1 MPIRRELLNDPSRPP
16 AAPSEY
22 SGQWVAWD
30 EDRRSIVA
38 HGKNMAEVHQAT
50 IVAGHPDCVMQK
62 VPLPVSFTRGPRL
75 NAVRLLVIAVSLV
88 FVSSKAHAQ
97 TAFPMLMSLKPVA
110 VQIGTTSE
118 VTVNSRYS
126 MHSAESVLVTGGG
139 VLAEV
144 VPPEVKKEDKTPN
157 VVALKIKISVAPN
170 ALPGVRDLR
179 VLTAQ
184 GVSTVAQLVVVEDPV
199 IVEQAKNDSLAEAQA
214 ITLPATVCGCIEK
227 AEDLDYFKFKIEA
240 PTSLVFH
247 VRSQRLQDRI
257 HDLQAHSD
265 PILTIRNAQGST
277 IVAADNVFHGDP
289 FLCHRF
295 EQPGEYFLEI
305 RDVRY
310 TGNQYWEYAVEIHS
324 RPFVRSVFPL
334 AITAGKETKLSV
346 IGSQLPA
353 DSSVTLTP
361 SNELPLG
368 INHLRLP
375 FADRPSNPVATYVT
389 ALPTIMET
397 SENNNEAATALNHQP
412 STINLHCVINGR
424 IEVPG
429 DVDCFVFEAK
439 KDDKL
444 SFEVKARR
452 LQSELD
458 STIRVLNATGA
469 TIAEND
475 DLRVGKRGSQDSWIE
490 SLTIP
495 ADGKYVL
502 EIRDMHLRGGE
513 NFVYAIEV
521 TQARPYFNLFADT
534 DKTNLSPGVNGVMWV
549 KVERKNGFTG
559 AVQLHVDGLPSG
571 IAAECG
577 RILSDKGT
585 DGCIIF
591 KATPDAGRAVSSIV
605 IRGTGIHAQ
614 ADGQMVELSALATNY
629 QEMYQP
635 GGGRG
640 HWPVDQHVLAVI
652 PPHDI
657 RGIKLSTTD
666 ISLKPGESKT
676 IDVTI
681 DRAPDFKANV
691 SLDVTMTHLQLFAD
705 TLPPGVMVDGNKSN
719 TLLSNGATQG
729 TITLTAAKTAEPID
743 RQLIGLTANISLNFV
758 VKTTFAAEP
767 VFVTVVKP

>member
-1 MPIRRELLNDPSRPP
+1 MIGRFC
-16 AAPSEY
+16 
-22 SGQWVAWD
+22 VAM
-30 EDRRSIVA
+30 VCF
-38 HGKNMAEVHQAT
+38 V
-50 IVAGHPDCVMQK
+50 
-62 VPLPVSFTRGPRL
+62 
-75 NAVRLLVIAVSLV
+75 VIAAT
-88 FVSSKAHAQ
+88 SSRSASAQ

-139 VLAEV
+139 VLGEV
-144 VPPEVKKEDKTPN
+144 VRPDVKPDDKSPN
-157 VVALKIKISVAPN
+157 VVALKVKLTVA
-170 ALPGVRDLR
+170 ADAVPGVRDLR
-179 VLTAQ
+179 VVTAQ

-199 IVEQAKNDSLAEAQA
+199 VVEQAKNDSMAEAQA
-214 ITLPATVCGCIEK
+214 ITLPATACGCFEK
-227 AEDLDYFKFKIEA
+227 AEDLDFFKFKVEA
-240 PTSLVFH
+240 GQSLVFH

-277 IVAADNVFHGDP
+277 IAAADNVFHGDP

-295 EQPGEYFLEI
+295 EQAGEYLLEM

-310 TGNQYWEYAVEIHS
+310 NGNQYWEYAVEIHS

-334 AITAGKETKLSV
+334 AIAAGKEQRLSA
-346 IGSQLPA
+346 IGSQLPVDPA
-353 DSSVTLTP
+353 VTLTLP
-361 SNELPLG
+361 SDLPPG
-368 INHLRLP
+368 INRLRLP

-389 ALPTIMET
+389 ALPTIIE
-397 SENNNEAATALNHQP
+397 SDEDNNDFAKVFAASDPQSKIENQKSKIATP
-412 STINLHCVINGR
+412 CVINGR
-424 IEVPG
+424 IDAPG

-458 STIRVLNATGA
+458 STIRIVNATGA

-475 DLRVGKRGSQDSWIE
+475 DLRLGKRGSQDSWIE
-490 SLTIP
+490 SLSIP

-513 NFVYAIEV
+513 HFLYAIEV
-521 TQARPYFNLFADT
+521 TQARPYFSLYADT
-534 DKTNLSPGVNGVMWV
+534 DKTNLSPGVHGVMWV

-559 AVQLHVDGLPSG
+559 AVQLHVDGLPAG
-571 IAAECG
+571 ITAECG

-585 DGCIIF
+585 DGCIVF
-591 KATPDAGRAVSSIV
+591 KATPEAGRIVAPLV
-605 IRGTGIHAQ
+605 IRGTGVHAQ
-614 ADGQMVELSALATNY
+614 ADGQMIELSALATTY

-640 HWPVDQHVLAVI
+640 HWPVDQHILAVI

-681 DRAPDFKANV
+681 DRAPDFKANI
-691 SLDVTMTHLQLFAD
+691 SLDVTMTHLALFAD
-705 TLPPGVMVDGNKSN
+705 TLPPGVTVDGKSK

-729 TITLTAAKTAEPID
+729 TITLVAAKNAVPAE

-767 VFVTVVKP
+767 VFVTIVPAN

>member
-1 MPIRRELLNDPSRPP
+1 MRR
-16 AAPSEY
+16 
-22 SGQWVAWD
+22 
-30 EDRRSIVA
+30 
-38 HGKNMAEVHQAT
+38 
-50 IVAGHPDCVMQK
+50 
-62 VPLPVSFTRGPRL
+62 
-75 NAVRLLVIAVSLV
+75 LVLAVSLIAACTQTA
-88 FVSSKAHAQ
+88 SAQ

-110 VQIGTTSE
+110 VQVGTTSE
-118 VTVNSRYS
+118 ITVNSRYS

-139 VLAEV
+139 VLGEV
-144 VPPEVKKEDKTPN
+144 VPTEVKKDDKSPN
-157 VVALKIKISVAPN
+157 VVALKIKIFVAAD

-179 VLTAQ
+179 VVTAQ

-199 IVEQAKNDSLAEAQA
+199 VNEQAKNDSVAEAQV

-227 AEDLDYFKFKIEA
+227 AEDVDFFKFKVEA
-240 PTSLVFH
+240 GQSLVFH

-277 IVAADNVFHGDP
+277 IAAADNVFQGDP

-295 EQPGEYFLEI
+295 EQAGEYLLEM

-310 TGNQYWEYAVEIHS
+310 SGNQYWEYAVDIHS
-324 RPFVRSVFPL
+324 RSFVRSVFPL
-334 AITAGKETKLSV
+334 AIAAGKETKLTPL
-346 IGSQLPA
+346 GAQLAA
-353 DSSVTLTP
+353 DSVVTLTLP
-361 SNELPLG
+361 NELSLG
-368 INHLRLP
+368 INRLRLP
-375 FADRPSNPVATYVT
+375 FAERASNPVAVFAT
-389 ALPTIMET
+389 ALPTITE
-397 SENNNEAATALNHQP
+397 SNEDNNSAATVLGDP
-412 STINLHCVINGR
+412 KSEVSNLKFQIPIPCVINGR
-424 IEVPG
+424 IEASG
-429 DVDCFVFEAK
+429 DVDCYVFEAK

-458 STIRVLNATGA
+458 STIRIVNATGA

-475 DLRVGKRGSQDSWIE
+475 DLRLGKRGSQDSWIE
-490 SLTIP
+490 SLSIP

-521 TQARPYFNLFADT
+521 TQARPYFNLYADT

-559 AVQLHVDGLPSG
+559 AVQLHVDGLPAG
-571 IAAECG
+571 ITAECG
-577 RILSDKGT
+577 RILPDKSV
-585 DGCIIF
+585 DGCVVF
-591 KATPDAGRAVSSIV
+591 KATPEAGRAVAPLV
-605 IRGTGIHAQ
+605 IRGTAVHAQ
-614 ADGQMVELSALATNY
+614 ADGQMIELAATAVPY
-629 QEMYQP
+629 QETYNP
-635 GGGRG
+635 GGGRN

-657 RGIKLSTTD
+657 RSIKLSTTD
-666 ISLKPGESKT
+666 VSLKPGESKT

-681 DRAPDFKANV
+681 DRAPDFKANI
-691 SLDVTMTHLQLFAD
+691 SLDVTMTHLALFAD
-705 TLPPGVMVDGNKSN
+705 TLPPGVTLDGNKSK

-729 TITLTAAKTAEPID
+729 TITLTAAKTAEPIE

>member
-1 MPIRRELLNDPSRPP
+1 MIYVALILTMPVGST
-16 AAPSEY
+16 S
-22 SGQWVAWD
+22 
-30 EDRRSIVA
+30 
-38 HGKNMAEVHQAT
+38 
-50 IVAGHPDCVMQK
+50 
-62 VPLPVSFTRGPRL
+62 
-75 NAVRLLVIAVSLV
+75 
-88 FVSSKAHAQ
+88 AQ

-110 VQIGTTSE
+110 VQVGTTSE
-118 VTVNSRYS
+118 VIVNSRYS
-126 MHSAESVLVTGGG
+126 MHSAESVLVTGGS

-144 VPPEVKKEDKTPN
+144 VPPEVKKDDKTPN
-157 VVALKIKISVAPN
+157 VTALKIKISVA
-170 ALPGVRDLR
+170 ADAQPGVRDLR
-179 VLTAQ
+179 ILTAQ

-277 IVAADNVFHGDP
+277 VAAADNVFHGDP

-334 AITAGKETKLSV
+334 AITIGKESKLSP
-346 IGSQLPA
+346 IGCQLPGSGA
-353 DSSVTLTP
+353 GLLPALEVTVP
-361 SNELPLG
+361 AGQVENLPHG
-368 INHLRLP
+368 INRLRLP
-375 FADRPSNPVATYVT
+375 FAERPSNPVATYIT
-389 ALPTIMET
+389 PLPTITET
-397 SENNNEAATALNHQP
+397 NENNNVAATVLGDPKAEI
-412 STINLHCVINGR
+412 SNLKSQIPIPCVINGR
-424 IEVPG
+424 IEAPG

-475 DLRVGKRGSQDSWIE
+475 DLRLGKRGSQDSWIE
-490 SLTIP
+490 SLSIP

-521 TQARPYFNLFADT
+521 TQARPSFNLYADT
-534 DKTNLSPGVNGVMWV
+534 DKTNLSPGVNGVVWV

-559 AVQLHVDGLPSG
+559 AVQLHVDGLPAG
-571 IAAECG
+571 ITTECG
-577 RILSDKGT
+577 RILPDKSV

-591 KATPDAGRAVSSIV
+591 KATPEAGRAVAPLV
-605 IRGTGIHAQ
+605 IRGTAVHAQ
-614 ADGQMVELSALATNY
+614 ADGQMIELAATAVPY
-629 QEMYQP
+629 QETYNP
-635 GGGRG
+635 GGGRN

-657 RGIKLSTTD
+657 RGIKLSATD
-666 ISLKPGESKT
+666 ITLKPGESKT

-691 SLDVTMTHLQLFAD
+691 SLDVTMTHLALFAD
-705 TLPPGVMVDGNKSN
+705 TLPPGVTVDGKSK

-729 TITLTAAKTAEPID
+729 TITLVAAKTAAPIE

-767 VFVTVVKP
+767 VFVTVSAP

>member
-1 MPIRRELLNDPSRPP
+1 MR
-16 AAPSEY
+16 
-22 SGQWVAWD
+22 
-30 EDRRSIVA
+30 
-38 HGKNMAEVHQAT
+38 
-50 IVAGHPDCVMQK
+50 
-62 VPLPVSFTRGPRL
+62 
-75 NAVRLLVIAVSLV
+75 RLLLAVTLFAALTHAAS
-88 FVSSKAHAQ
+88 AQ

-110 VQIGTTSE
+110 VQVGTTSE
-118 VTVNSRYS
+118 ITVNSRYS
-126 MHSAESVLVTGGG
+126 MHSAESVLITGGG

-144 VPPEVKKEDKTPN
+144 VPPEVKKDDKTPN
-157 VVALKIKISVAPN
+157 VVALKIRISVA
-170 ALPGVRDLR
+170 AAAMPGVRDLR
-179 VLTAQ
+179 VLTVQ

-199 IVEQAKNDSLAEAQA
+199 IIEQAKNDSLAEAQA

-227 AEDLDYFKFKIEA
+227 AEDLDYFKFKIES

-277 IVAADNVFHGDP
+277 IAAADNVFQGDP

-334 AITAGKETKLSV
+334 AITASKETKFSV

-353 DSSVTLTP
+353 DPSVMLTP
-361 SNELPLG
+361 SSELPLG
-368 INHLRLP
+368 INRLRLP
-375 FADRPSNPVATYVT
+375 FSDRPSNPVAVYTT
-389 ALPTIMET
+389 ALPTITESAEDNNLPEKVLGDPK
-397 SENNNEAATALNHQP
+397 SEI
-412 STINLHCVINGR
+412 SNLKSQIPLPCVINGR
-424 IEVPG
+424 IEAPG

-458 STIRVLNATGA
+458 STIRILNDKGA

-475 DLRVGKRGSQDSWIE
+475 DLRLGKRGSQDSWIE
-490 SLTIP
+490 SLSIP

-521 TQARPYFNLFADT
+521 TQARPYFNLYADT
-534 DKTNLSPGVNGVMWV
+534 DKTNLSPGVNGVVWV

-559 AVQLHVDGLPSG
+559 AVQLHVDGLPAG
-571 IAAECG
+571 ITAECG
-577 RILSDKGT
+577 RILPDKSV
-585 DGCIIF
+585 DGCVVF
-591 KATPDAGRAVSSIV
+591 KATPEAGRAVSPLV
-605 IRGTGIHAQ
+605 IRGTAVHAQ
-614 ADGQMVELSALATNY
+614 ADSQMIELGATAVPY
-629 QEMYQP
+629 QETYNP
-635 GGGRG
+635 GGGRN

-666 ISLKPGESKT
+666 VTLKPGESKT

-691 SLDVTMTHLQLFAD
+691 SLDVTMTHLALFAD
-705 TLPPGVMVDGNKSN
+705 TLPPGVTVDGNKSK

-729 TITLTAAKTAEPID
+729 TITLTAAKNAAPAE

-767 VFVTVVKP
+767 VFVTVEKP